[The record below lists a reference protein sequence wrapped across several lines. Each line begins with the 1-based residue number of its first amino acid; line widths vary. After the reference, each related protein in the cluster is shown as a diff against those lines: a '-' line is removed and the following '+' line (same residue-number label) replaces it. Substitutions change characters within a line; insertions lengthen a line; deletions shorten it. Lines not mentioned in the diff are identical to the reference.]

1 MQLEVVRASVAQ
13 ELKAVEN
20 KIFQHLES
28 DIPLVHTVM
37 EHVMQGGG
45 KRIRPLLVLLAAKS
59 LDYSGDDHIHLA
71 AVIEMIHTATLLH
84 DDVVDESTFRRHQ
97 ESANSRFGNP
107 ASVLIGDFLYAR
119 AFQRVV
125 DLKNPQI
132 LDSFASATH
141 AMAEGEILQLTQA
154 HQARTTSADYFSII
168 EKKTAKLFSLSTE
181 IGGLIATSDVAQI
194 AALKNYGLALGLS
207 FQLVDDAL
215 DYHPSSSE
223 VGKNIQQDLLEGKM
237 TLPLIYAHQQSD
249 AEQKQFLESVIQERE
264 GNLLPMTRI
273 LALIE
278 STGAIQY
285 TLDTATQYAQQ
296 ARAYLSGLPESDAKM
311 ALIQLTQFVID
322 RAY

>member
-59 LDYSGDDHIHLA
+59 LDYSGEDHIHLA

-125 DLKNPQI
+125 DLNHSAI
-132 LDSFASATH
+132 LNSFAVATH
-141 AMAEGEILQLTQA
+141 AMAEGEILQLTHA
-154 HQARTTSADYFSII
+154 HQAKTTQADYFSII
-168 EKKTAKLFSLSTE
+168 EKKTARLFALSTE
-181 IGGLIATSDVAQI
+181 IGALVAKPKPTLV
-194 AALKNYGLALGLS
+194 AELNHYGLFLGMA

-215 DYHPSSSE
+215 DYHPKANE
-223 VGKNIQQDLLEGKM
+223 VGKNIQQDILEGKM
-237 TLPLIYAHQQSD
+237 TLPFIFAHQQSH
-249 AEQKQFLESVIQERE
+249 EKEKQFLEDVIMQAKSDQISRVLE
-264 GNLLPMTRI
+264 
-273 LALIE
+273 LIE
-278 STGAIQY
+278 STQAIQY
-285 TLDTATQYAQQ
+285 TLATAAEYAK
-296 ARAYLSGLPESDAKM
+296 RACAQLSNLPDSDAKT
-311 ALIQLTQFVID
+311 ALMQLTQFVIA
-322 RAY
+322 RSY